1 MAGSQRSDDG
11 SGSGAGGARFVALPL
26 GPAGVHRAGVHSAGV
41 HRAGVHS
48 VGTLAPADDVVLA
61 RVGELPAT
69 GGLVV
74 ARHADSYELG
84 RLGRVDDDAVELWPL
99 DPGQPARQLARAGVV
114 GTVILRWHTDD
125 LR

>member
-1 MAGSQRSDDG
+1 MVGSWWSDDG
-11 SGSGAGGARFVALPL
+11 PGAGGAEFVALPLGPGGVHL
-26 GPAGVHRAGVHSAGV
+26 GPAGVHRAGVHRSGA
-41 HRAGVHS
+41 
-48 VGTLAPADDVVLA
+48 LAPADDVVLA

-99 DPGQPARQLARAGVV
+99 DPAQPARQMARAGVV

-125 LR
+125 LG